1 MQRWNVDQVHSFAV
15 LLRTLTFAF
24 CLMAAQAHASSAGEA
39 LDAAR
44 AAKARLDLPQALEAT
59 RTALAG
65 GTASVDE
72 TALLYTLQAEVL
84 AAMGLRDDAVTAF
97 ARALSLAPSTQ
108 PPPNASP
115 KLSEPFKA
123 AVARVQGKRLT
134 ASPRTELTLTRAR
147 TEVDVRDD
155 TERLVEG
162 GVLFARRSDST
173 FAPTRLSRTAVLE
186 AAWECPSEA
195 CDYYVVLTD
204 KAGNA
209 LLSLGTEQ
217 APLRAMALPTPAPP
231 VATVAASPLRW
242 AGRIGA
248 LVAMVGSS
256 ALAAGFAVKF
266 QADQARAFDI
276 DSNKASH
283 TFAQLQAADRART
296 TDRALLIGGSIGA
309 AVFATTAVI
318 IW

>member
-1 MQRWNVDQVHSFAV
+1 MQRWNLDQVHSFAV

-97 ARALSLAPSTQ
+97 ARALSLSPSTQ

-115 KLSEPFKA
+115 KLNEPFKA
-123 AVARVQGKRLT
+123 AVARVQGKRLS

-147 TEVDVRDD
+147 TEIDVRDD

-162 GVLFARRSDST
+162 GVLYARRTDST
-173 FAPTRLSRTAVLE
+173 FASTRLTRTAVLE

-217 APLRAMALPTPAPP
+217 APLRAMALPSAAP
-231 VATVAASPLRW
+231 VASVATSPLRW

-248 LVAMVGSS
+248 LAAMVGSS

-283 TFAQLQAADRART
+283 TFAQLQTADRART